1 MSFKIFPDAITNEA
15 DKAAMST
22 FNPGVLSGRQITAAT
37 ITDRNVIKKF
47 SGRKSCIMVVSFFVK
62 TC

>member
-1 MSFKIFPDAITNEA
+1 MMLPEAITSEA
-15 DKAAMST
+15 AKAAMNT
-22 FNPGVLSGRQITAAT
+22 FNPSVLSGRQIIAAT